1 MKYFHVDVFSK
12 RPPGGNGLTVIF
24 PDKPLSDQKCLDIAR
39 EFNQFESIFLY
50 PMDEGVFQARIFTVD
65 EELMFAGHPILG
77 AGAVIHE
84 INRGGD
90 EANISFLLGERYVKV
105 DSLKRGEYYQVTMNQ
120 GEAAFLGIVEES
132 EHYRIAKALN
142 LHTDDIDTDYQMEV
156 VSTGLPYLLVP
167 VKQNLATCRITP
179 AGFEAL
185 LSAYGAKFVYVFDTN
200 TLECRTWDNA
210 GKVEDIATGSAAGP
224 LCAYLVKNNRA
235 KTGETIT
242 IQQGKFAGRPSIIR
256 GRTTENAETLISG
269 DVSFFASGNI
279 VCFQKIG
286 DLEMR

>member
-1 MKYFHVDVFSK
+1 MKYYHVDVFSK
-12 RPPGGNGLTVIF
+12 RAPGGNGLTVVF
-24 PDKPLSDQKCLDIAR
+24 PDEPLSSQECLDIAR

-50 PMDEGVFQARIFTVD
+50 PMDDGVFRVRIFTVD

-84 INRGGD
+84 INRGGG
-90 EANISFLLGERYVKV
+90 EANISFLLGERYIRIH
-105 DSLKRGEYYQVTMNQ
+105 SLKKEEYYQVTMNQ
-120 GEAAFLGIVEES
+120 GEATILGNVEKS

-142 LHTDDIDTDYQMEV
+142 LHTDDIDADYQMEV

-167 VKQNLATCRITP
+167 VTQNLEHCRIMHTD
-179 AGFEAL
+179 FEAF

-200 TLECRTWDNA
+200 TLQCRTWDNS
-210 GKVEDIATGSAAGP
+210 GKVEDVATGSAAGP

-242 IQQGKFAGRPSIIR
+242 IHQGEFAGRSSIIR
-256 GRTTENAETLISG
+256 GWTTINAETFISG

-279 VCFQKIG
+279 LYYRGI
-286 DLEMR
+286 